1 MIQMAKQKEFEASD
15 AEGLKK
21 EVLHTSDRTAA
32 IVLASWVEREL
43 EQWIIIAL
51 PRHDKKTVENL
62 QGRDGALNSFY
73 SKIHLGYALALYDE
87 TTRANLDII
96 RRVRNAFAH
105 TPQPIDFETD
115 EIRKEVENLNVS
127 LTTSTDPDIA
137 TLSEHRRRFT
147 TACARVLV
155 RSWFEPLREGLE
167 FLQNLHDAISTTGDI
182 KAIPPN
188 AAEKLAK
195 ALEAFE
201 RFIKLA
207 SKGEEPNASSSP

>member
-1 MIQMAKQKEFEASD
+1 MAKLSTKELEASD

-43 EQWIIIAL
+43 EQWIVIAL
-51 PRHDKKTVENL
+51 PRHDRKTVEKL

-87 TTRANLDII
+87 TTRENLDII

-105 TPQPIDFETD
+105 TPQAIDFETD
-115 EIRKEVENLNVS
+115 EIRKEVENLNVR
-127 LTTSTDPDIA
+127 TTNSTDPDLA

-147 TACARVLV
+147 TACAVVLV
-155 RSWFEPLREGLE
+155 RSWFEPVLEGLE
-167 FLQNLHDAISTTGDI
+167 FLRSLYEAISVPGEL
-182 KAIPPN
+182 KAMPPN

-195 ALEAFE
+195 AVEAFE
-201 RFIKLA
+201 RVIKRD
-207 SKGEEPNASSSP
+207 KQ